1 MLSEPLIGTFDVGRV
16 LYFMASFDNVEPKV
30 KTTMRDG
37 SREMRR
43 LRPCSSSYSF
53 SSLWLSSPLIVGE
66 E

>member
-1 MLSEPLIGTFDVGRV
+1 VGRV